1 MRLQI
6 ERLGKVA
13 ITIEQDYWDI
23 HKEYDKLTIVQV
35 KDEFATY
42 ISRKPVPQGKVL
54 TDRKYW
60 IPFSSLQEDIVID
73 YNKFL
78 NDYKTILDEHTETL
92 KNHNDRIV
100 SIENIKQY
108 AENLINTSAENIN
121 KATETINKAVEL
133 VATAERLINTVDNLI
148 PRIEEVE
155 RRLDNITNIT
165 EAELNSVLI

>member
-121 KATETINKAVEL
+121 KAVEL
-133 VATAERLINTVDNLI
+133 VATAERLINTVDHLI

-165 EAELNSVLI
+165 EVELNSVLI